1 MNKEVVIKKCNI
13 CNSVVRVLEGNS
25 DISCCGNKMVTL
37 TPNSVE
43 ASFEKHMPTYEKA
56 GDKIS
61 VTVNHVMDDDHYIE
75 YILYVYDNK
84 EENGAIFEEGSCIA
98 SDLILKVIGINGR
111 KIKLPVKI
119 SYVKEYCIS
128 NLVEE
133 KNIRKTLLWIVLELS
148 VVSYFLN
155 N

>member
-56 GDKIS
+56 GDKIN

-84 EENGAIFEEGSCIA
+84 EEM
-98 SDLILKVIGINGR
+98 
-111 KIKLPVKI
+111 VKFNPGEVAKCNFY
-119 SYVKEYCIS
+119 YVKGAKIYSYC
-128 NLVEE
+128 NKHGLWGCEVE
-133 KNIRKTLLWIVLELS
+133 
-148 VVSYFLN
+148 
-155 N
+155 

>member
-43 ASFEKHMPTYEKA
+43 ASFEKHMPTYEKV
-56 GDKIS
+56 GDKIN

-84 EENGAIFEEGSCIA
+84 EEM
-98 SDLILKVIGINGR
+98 
-111 KIKLPVKI
+111 VKFNPGEVAKCNFY
-119 SYVKEYCIS
+119 YVKGAKIYSYC
-128 NLVEE
+128 NKHGLWGCEVE
-133 KNIRKTLLWIVLELS
+133 
-148 VVSYFLN
+148 
-155 N
+155 

>member
-13 CNSVVRVLEGNS
+13 CNTVVRVLEGNS

-84 EENGAIFEEGSCIA
+84 EEM
-98 SDLILKVIGINGR
+98 
-111 KIKLPVKI
+111 VKFNPGEVAKCTFD
-119 SYVKEYCIS
+119 YVKGAKIYSYC
-128 NLVEE
+128 NKHGLWGCEVE
-133 KNIRKTLLWIVLELS
+133 
-148 VVSYFLN
+148 
-155 N
+155 

>member
-1 MNKEVVIKKCNI
+1 MNKEVVIKKCNT
-13 CNSVVRVLEGNS
+13 CNSVIRVLEGNS

-84 EENGAIFEEGSCIA
+84 EEM
-98 SDLILKVIGINGR
+98 
-111 KIKLPVKI
+111 VKFNPGEVAKCTFD
-119 SYVKEYCIS
+119 YVKGAKIYSYCNKHGLWS
-128 NLVEE
+128 CEVE
-133 KNIRKTLLWIVLELS
+133 
-148 VVSYFLN
+148 
-155 N
+155 

>member
-13 CNSVVRVLEGNS
+13 CNTVVRVLEGNS

-43 ASFEKHMPTYEKA
+43 ASFEKHMPTYEKV
-56 GDKIS
+56 GDKIN

-84 EENGAIFEEGSCIA
+84 EEM
-98 SDLILKVIGINGR
+98 
-111 KIKLPVKI
+111 VKFNPGEVAKCNFY
-119 SYVKEYCIS
+119 YVKGAKIYSYC
-128 NLVEE
+128 NKHGLWGCEVE
-133 KNIRKTLLWIVLELS
+133 
-148 VVSYFLN
+148 
-155 N
+155 

>member
-13 CNSVVRVLEGNS
+13 CNTVVRVLEGNS

-84 EENGAIFEEGSCIA
+84 EEM
-98 SDLILKVIGINGR
+98 
-111 KIKLPVKI
+111 VKFNPGEVAKCNFY
-119 SYVKEYCIS
+119 YVKGAKIYSYC
-128 NLVEE
+128 NKHGLWGCEVE
-133 KNIRKTLLWIVLELS
+133 
-148 VVSYFLN
+148 
-155 N
+155 